1 MTRCRQKRRISVN
14 RVACVEKSTRADQPL
29 DRCSVASSRCDQERG
44 VAGGVSGVKELRE
57 QRGDLCLCDDFL
69 ERLIQ
74 PNLAGMKQF
83 QPADCSHFDK
93 KLTTQ
98 KKKREIEME
107 IYCK

>member
-1 MTRCRQKRRISVN
+1 MTMTRCRQKRRISVN
-14 RVACVEKSTRADQPL
+14 RVACVEKGARADQPL

-57 QRGDLCLCDDFL
+57 QRGKLCLCDDFL

-83 QPADCSHFDK
+83 QPADCSHFDITK
-93 KLTTQ
+93 IDHP
-98 KKKREIEME
+98 KKKRE
-107 IYCK
+107 K